1 MERLRQLLQDGI
13 AFLQALLW
21 PAVNSVRGNVG
32 LAALSVV
39 LAFALWIFVTDTE
52 NPTRSGVLPID
63 VEVEPV
69 SVPNDV
75 ALTEPLETVR
85 IRVQVAADVWDS
97 LTTADFKATVDMDG
111 LQPGSYDLPVRV
123 RTLTGRGGLR
133 VTQVIPDRVAVE
145 LESLF
150 SKSVPVTVELAGA
163 ASTGYEARDPRSDQE
178 TVLVTGP
185 QSRVSLVTQAVATV
199 DLTGR
204 TDVVQQAVR
213 LEPRDDRGFLVEGVS
228 VEPAVV
234 EVSVSIQ
241 QTQFA
246 RALVVSP
253 ALTGA
258 PAAGYNLAAVSV
270 DPAVV
275 TVFGSREFIE
285 QATTIRTH
293 SINIEGVAADVV
305 RTVSLDLPAGASVSG
320 GSTVTVTVDVAPAQ
334 GQRVLGVTVGV
345 TGLASDLQVAGAL
358 PTVQVT
364 LLGELPTLLKLSP
377 GDVVARVDLSGLG
390 AGTHPL
396 IVGVSVPA
404 GATLAATSPDRIEI
418 VLEQR

>member
-1 MERLRQLLQDGI
+1 MERLRQLVQDGL
-13 AFLQALLW
+13 AVLQSLLW

-63 VEVEPV
+63 LEVEPV

-75 ALTEPLETVR
+75 ALSEPLESVR
-85 IRVQVAADVWDS
+85 VRVQVAEDVWDS
-97 LTTADFKATVDMDG
+97 LTAADFGATVDMDG

-123 RTLTGRGGLR
+123 TALSGRGGLR
-133 VTQVIPDRVAVE
+133 VTQVIPERVPVE
-145 LESLF
+145 VESLF
-150 SKSVPVTVELAGA
+150 SKSVPVSVELEGVA
-163 ASTGYEARDPRSDQE
+163 ATGYEARDPRSDQE

-199 DLTGR
+199 DLSGR
-204 TDVVQQAVR
+204 TGAIEQAVR

-228 VEPAVV
+228 VEPGVV
-234 EVSVSIQ
+234 EVTVGIR

-246 RALVVSP
+246 RALVVNP
-253 ALTGA
+253 AVIGA
-258 PAAGYNLAAVSV
+258 PAAGYSVAGVSV
-270 DPAVV
+270 DPTVV
-275 TVFGSREFIE
+275 TVFGAREFIE

-293 SINIEGVAADVV
+293 SINIEGADADVV

-320 GSTVTVTVDVAPAQ
+320 GSTVTVSVDVAPAQ

-345 TGLASDLQVAGAL
+345 TGLSSDLQVAGSL

-377 GDVVARVDLSGLG
+377 GDVLARVDLSGLG
-390 AGTHPL
+390 AGTHTL
-396 IVGVSVPA
+396 LVSVSAPA
-404 GATLAATSPDRIEI
+404 GAILAATTPDRVDL